1 MPMGQ
6 SVMVKCRAH
15 NKMGKK
21 IKDKK
26 TKYYTENWILAR

>member
-1 MPMGQ
+1 MPTGQ

-15 NKMGKK
+15 NKMANE

-26 TKYYTENWILAR
+26 TKHYTENWILAR